1 MCRIYFCRLYFKLNE
16 FSLVSFSE
24 KTIYQTCPLA
34 KGNFSN
40 LFCLLRLACAS
51 FSLVNLGTCVCVFFF
66 FPNLHCIF
74 ISLVNSALLKL
85 NENNEIECIQGFCYC
100 LFSYNLVFVSR
111 IPYLVSGPTHFHFTQ
126 DVFVYLLDVWI
137 HKPFFYLFSM
147 IAKLLVLT
155 VIEKNT
161 QDNIGVVFFFLFGAS
176 SHRTK

>member
-16 FSLVSFSE
+16 FSLVWFSE

-34 KGNFSN
+34 CRKFRQFI
-40 LFCLLRLACAS
+40 LFVTVGMCFIFFGQSRY
-51 FSLVNLGTCVCVFFF
+51 VRVRFFF

-126 DVFVYLLDVWI
+126 DVFVYLLDV
-137 HKPFFYLFSM
+137 
-147 IAKLLVLT
+147 
-155 VIEKNT
+155 
-161 QDNIGVVFFFLFGAS
+161 
-176 SHRTK
+176 

>member
-1 MCRIYFCRLYFKLNE
+1 MCFI
-16 FSLVSFSE
+16 
-24 KTIYQTCPLA
+24 
-34 KGNFSN
+34 
-40 LFCLLRLACAS
+40 
-51 FSLVNLGTCVCVFFF
+51 FFGQSRYVRVRF
-66 FPNLHCIF
+66 FTNLHCIF
-74 ISLVNSALLKL
+74 ISLVNSAPLKL

-161 QDNIGVVFFFLFGAS
+161 QDNIRVFFFLSFWRFFTSNKIS
-176 SHRTK
+176 SALRKTQKIGIFPSFFLKKFFSQGKHSLLL